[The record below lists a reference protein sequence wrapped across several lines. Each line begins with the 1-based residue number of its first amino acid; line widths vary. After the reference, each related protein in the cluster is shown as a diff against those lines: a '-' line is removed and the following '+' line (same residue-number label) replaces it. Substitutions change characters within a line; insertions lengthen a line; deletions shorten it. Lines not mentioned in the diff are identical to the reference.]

1 MSKKSKQVA
10 KNLLHL
16 QTYDWTN
23 LSVAVCGKPA
33 LRKDVIKRL
42 IELLDG
48 AGEHE

>member
-1 MSKKSKQVA
+1 MSRESKQVA

-16 QTYDWTN
+16 KTYDWTN
-23 LSVAVCGKPA
+23 LSIAVCGKPA